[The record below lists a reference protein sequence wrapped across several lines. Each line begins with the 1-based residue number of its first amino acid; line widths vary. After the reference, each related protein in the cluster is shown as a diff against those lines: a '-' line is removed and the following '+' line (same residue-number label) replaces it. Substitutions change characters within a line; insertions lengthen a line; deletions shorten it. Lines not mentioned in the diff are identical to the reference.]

1 MSVFRRFFPPDPAE
15 DASLGSLTHRSF
27 ERQRIAV
34 HLNVSESLF
43 I

>member
-15 DASLGSLTHRSF
+15 DASLGSLSHR
-27 ERQRIAV
+27 V
-34 HLNVSESLF
+34 HSNVSEWMF